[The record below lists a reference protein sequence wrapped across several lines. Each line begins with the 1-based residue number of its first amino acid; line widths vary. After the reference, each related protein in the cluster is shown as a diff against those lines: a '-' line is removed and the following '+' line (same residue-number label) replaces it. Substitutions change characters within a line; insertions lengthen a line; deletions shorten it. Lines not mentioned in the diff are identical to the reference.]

1 MIARIRPFLSMALS
15 GLLVLGACSKN
26 DGSAASNTSST
37 NSTPSTA
44 TASTGT
50 TNNSG
55 SLYVAPGSQSL
66 SVSDVQ
72 TVIAQAVAEANAQG
86 KPAVIAVVDRV
97 GNVLAVYTMAGAPA
111 TATIPSAPNPAN
123 NTDLE
128 GLTVPAAGAAIAKA
142 VTGAY
147 LSSGGNA
154 FSTRT
159 ANEIVQPNFP
169 PGAAFVDQTGG
180 PLFGVQFSQLP
191 CSDLASRYS
200 AAGGASALIGPK
212 RSPLGL
218 AADAGG
224 YPLYKNSVLVG
235 GVGVMA
241 DGVYGYNA
249 DIAVNPYDVD
259 ENIAFAA
266 TNGYA
271 APSTITADKMNVG
284 GVALIYS
291 NATSST
297 IKSNPSAAPAFST
310 AANVGSLT
318 PVTGYFAGTI
328 LAGTVYGTEASGIRA
343 ATTAEF
349 NNVDAFILSNGSGTN
364 RYQATGGSDAA
375 DVGTALSATEV
386 SDLLQEAFK
395 VMSDTRAA
403 IRQPLNSRA
412 QVTMTVVDTHGKILG
427 MVRAPDAPIF
437 GIDVSLQKA
446 RTAAF
451 FSNKNAAS
459 DLSANPSADV
469 RSFVPATRTFLN
481 NTTALTGATA
491 FSDRAIGNLSQPYFP
506 EGIEGNPNG
515 PLSRPIAQWSP
526 FSTGLQSALVLT
538 NLGQHL
544 AYVTGASATDT
555 PAQCTFLPNV
565 SAGQNR
571 LQNGEQIFPGGV
583 PIYRGNTL
591 VGGLGVSGDGV
602 DQDDMISFLGT
613 YNGGQDAGTIG
624 EAPTAIRS
632 DQINITV
639 SGNAVNLRYVN
650 CPVGPFLDTSE
661 QTPCSGK

>member
-15 GLLVLGACSKN
+15 GLMVLAACSKN
-26 DGSAASNTSST
+26 DGSASSNTSSNNPT
-37 NSTPSTA
+37 SSTA
-44 TASTGT
+44 TPSTGT

-72 TVIAQAVAEANAQG
+72 TVIAQAVGEANAQG

-111 TATIPSAPNPAN
+111 TAAIPSAPNPAN

-128 GLTVPAAGAAIAKA
+128 GLIVPAAGAAIAKA

-169 PGAAFVDQTGG
+169 PGQTDLDPG
-180 PLFGVQFSQLP
+180 PLFGVQISQLP
-191 CSDLASRYS
+191 CSDLSSRYLPG
-200 AAGGASALIGPK
+200 GGASAMIGPK

-218 AADAGG
+218 AADFGG
-224 YPLYKNSVLVG
+224 FPLYKNSVLVG
-235 GVGVMA
+235 GVGVIA
-241 DGVYGYNA
+241 DGVYGFDANFSDTTY
-249 DIAVNPYDVD
+249 DID
-259 ENIAFAA
+259 ENIAWAA

-271 APSTITADKMNVG
+271 APTSITADKIE
-284 GVALIYS
+284 VAGTQFAYS
-291 NATSST
+291 NATNST
-297 IKSNPSAAPAFST
+297 IKSNPAAAAPYST

-328 LAGTVYGTEASGIRA
+328 IAGTVYGTEASGIRP

-349 NNVDAFILSNGSGTN
+349 NNVDAYILTNGSGTN

-375 DVGTALSATEV
+375 DVGTALTAGEV
-386 SDLLQEAFK
+386 SAVLQEAFK
-395 VMSDTRAA
+395 VMSDARAA

-412 QVTMTVVDTHGKILG
+412 QVTTSVVDTHGKILG

-451 FSNKNAAS
+451 YSNKNTANDLNS
-459 DLSANPSADV
+459 DPSAEV
-469 RSFVPATRTFLN
+469 RAFLPAARTFLN

-491 FSDRAIGNLSQPYFP
+491 FSSRSIGNLSQPYFP
-506 EGIEGNPNG
+506 GGIEGNPNG
-515 PLSRPIAQWSP
+515 PFSVPIAKWSP
-526 FSTGLQSALVLT
+526 FSTGLQTAIVLT

-555 PAQCTFLPNV
+555 PQRCTFIEDAAP
-565 SAGQNR
+565 GQNR
-571 LQNGEQIFPGGV
+571 LQNGEQIFSGGV

-591 VGGLGVSGDGV
+591 VGAVGTSGDGI
-602 DQDDMISFLGT
+602 DQDDMISFLGL
-613 YNGGQDAGTIG
+613 YNGGQDTNTIA

-632 DQINITV
+632 DQIAIVVN
-639 SGNAVNLRYVN
+639 GNSVTLRYVN
-650 CPVGPFLDTSE
+650 CPVAPFLDNSN
-661 QTPCSGK
+661 QTPCNGK

>member
-26 DGSAASNTSST
+26 DGSAASNTSSS

-97 GNVLAVYTMAGAPA
+97 GNVLAVYSMAGAPA

-142 VTGAY
+142 VTGAF

-154 FSTRT
+154 FTTRT

-169 PGAAFVDQTGG
+169 PGAAFVNQASG

-200 AAGGASALIGPK
+200 TAGGASAMIGPK

-224 YPLYKNSVLVG
+224 FPLYKNSVLVG

-241 DGVYGYNA
+241 DGVYGFNS

-271 APSTITADKMNVG
+271 APSSITADKMNVG

-291 NATSST
+291 NASSST

-310 AANVGSLT
+310 AANLGSLT
-318 PVTGYFAGTI
+318 PVTGYFGGTI
-328 LAGTVYGTEASGIRA
+328 IAGVTYGTETSGIRP

-349 NNVDAFILSNGSGTN
+349 NNVDAFVLSNGSGTN
-364 RYQATGGSDAA
+364 RYQVIGGSDAA
-375 DVGTALSATEV
+375 DVGTALTAGEV
-386 SDLLQEAFK
+386 NDVLQEAFK
-395 VMSDTRAA
+395 VMSDARAA

-412 QVTMTVVDTHGKILG
+412 QVTISVVDTHGKILG

-459 DLSANPSADV
+459 DLNSDPSADV
-469 RSFVPATRTFLN
+469 RSFVPAARAFLN

-515 PLSRPIAQWSP
+515 PFSRPIAQWSP

-544 AYVTGASATDT
+544 AYVTGGSATDT

-571 LQNGEQIFPGGV
+571 LQNGEQIFPGGF

-591 VGGLGVSGDGV
+591 VGAIGVSGDGV
-602 DQDDMISFLGT
+602 DQDDMISFLGV

-624 EAPTAIRS
+624 DAPAAIRS
-632 DQINITV
+632 DQINIV
-639 SGNAVNLRYVN
+639 INGNSVNLRYVN
-650 CPVGPFLDTSE
+650 CPFGPFLDNSE

>member
-318 PVTGYFAGTI
+318 PVTGYFAGII

-624 EAPTAIRS
+624 EAPAAIRS

>member
-1 MIARIRPFLSMALS
+1 MIARLRPLVSMALS

-26 DGSAASNTSST
+26 DGSAASNTSSN
-37 NSTPSTA
+37 NSTASTA
-44 TASTGT
+44 TASTST

-55 SLYVAPGSQSL
+55 SLYNQPGSQSL

-72 TVIAQAVAEANAQG
+72 TIIAQAVAEATAQG
-86 KPAVIAVVDRV
+86 KPATIAVVDRV

-128 GLTVPAAGAAIAKA
+128 GLSVPSAGAAIAKA
-142 VTGAY
+142 ITGAY

-169 PGAAFVDQTGG
+169 PGPAYVNLDPG
-180 PLFGVQFSQLP
+180 PLFGVQISQLP
-191 CSDLASRYS
+191 CSDLSTRYIP
-200 AAGGASALIGPK
+200 AGGAAAMIGPK

-218 AADAGG
+218 AADFGG
-224 YPLYKNSVLVG
+224 FPLYKNSVLVG
-235 GVGVMA
+235 GVGVLA
-241 DGVYGYNA
+241 DGVYGFDSNFSDTTY
-249 DIAVNPYDVD
+249 DID

-271 APSTITADKMNVG
+271 APSTITADKMDVG
-284 GVALIYS
+284 GTQLAYS
-291 NATSST
+291 NATSTT
-297 IKSNPSAAPAFST
+297 IKSNPATAPAFST

-328 LAGTVYGTEASGIRA
+328 IAGAVYGTEASGIRP
-343 ATTAEF
+343 ATSAEF
-349 NNVDAFILSNGSGTN
+349 NNVDAYVLTNGSGTN
-364 RYQATGGSDAA
+364 RYQAIGGSDAA
-375 DVGTALSATEV
+375 DVGTALTPAEV
-386 SDLLQEAFK
+386 SAVLQEAFK
-395 VMSDTRAA
+395 IMSDTRAA

-412 QVTMTVVDTHGKILG
+412 QVTMSVVDTHGKILG
-427 MVRAPDAPIF
+427 MVRAPDAPVF

-451 FSNKNAAS
+451 YSNKNAAS
-459 DLSANPSADV
+459 DLTGNPSKDV
-469 RSFVPATRTFLN
+469 QSFVPAARSFLS

-491 FSDRAIGNLSQPYFP
+491 FSSRSIGNLSQPYFP
-506 EGIEGNPNG
+506 GGIEGNPNG
-515 PLSRPIAQWSP
+515 PFSRPIAQWSP
-526 FSTGLQSALVLT
+526 FSTGLQTALVLT

-555 PAQCTFLPNV
+555 PQRCTFLPD
-565 SAGQNR
+565 AAPGQNR
-571 LQNGEQIFPGGV
+571 LQNGEQIFSGGV

-591 VGGLGVSGDGV
+591 VGAIGTSGDGI
-602 DQDDMISFLGT
+602 DQDDMISFLGL
-613 YNGGQDAGTIG
+613 YNGSQDTNTIA

-632 DQINITV
+632 DQISIQV
-639 SGNAVNLRYVN
+639 SGNSVTLRYVN
-650 CPVGPFLDTSE
+650 CPTGPFLDNNQ

>member
-15 GLLVLGACSKN
+15 GLLVLGACGKN
-26 DGSAASNTSST
+26 DGSAASNTSSN

-66 SVSDVQ
+66 TVSDVQ

-86 KPAVIAVVDRV
+86 KPAVISVVDRV

-318 PVTGYFAGTI
+318 PVTGYFAGII

-364 RYQATGGSDAA
+364 RYQATGGTDAA

-395 VMSDTRAA
+395 VRSDTRAA

-624 EAPTAIRS
+624 EAPAAIRS

>member
-1 MIARIRPFLSMALS
+1 
-15 GLLVLGACSKN
+15 
-26 DGSAASNTSST
+26 
-37 NSTPSTA
+37 
-44 TASTGT
+44 
-50 TNNSG
+50 
-55 SLYVAPGSQSL
+55 
-66 SVSDVQ
+66 
-72 TVIAQAVAEANAQG
+72 VAEANAQG

-318 PVTGYFAGTI
+318 PVTGYFAGII

-412 QVTMTVVDTHGKILG
+412 QVTMSVVDTHGKILG

-624 EAPTAIRS
+624 EAPAAIRS

>member
-1 MIARIRPFLSMALS
+1 MIARLRPFLSMMLS

-26 DGSAASNTSST
+26 DGSAASNTSSN

-154 FSTRT
+154 FTTRT

-169 PGAAFVDQTGG
+169 PGAAFVDQASG

-191 CSDLASRYS
+191 CSDLASRFV
-200 AAGGASALIGPK
+200 AAGGAAAMIGPK

-224 YPLYKNSVLVG
+224 FPLYKNNVMVG

-241 DGVYGYNA
+241 DGVYGFNS

-271 APSTITADKMNVG
+271 APSSITADKMNVG

-328 LAGTVYGTEASGIRA
+328 IAGVVYGTEASGIRA
-343 ATTAEF
+343 ATSAEF
-349 NNVDAFILSNGSGTN
+349 NNVDAFVLTNGSGTN
-364 RYQATGGSDAA
+364 RYQATSGSDAA
-375 DVGTALSATEV
+375 DVGTALTAGEV
-386 SDLLQEAFK
+386 SDVLQEAFK

-427 MVRAPDAPIF
+427 MVRSPDAPIF

-459 DLSANPSADV
+459 DLNSNPSADV
-469 RSFVPATRTFLN
+469 RSFVAATRTFLG

-491 FSDRAIGNLSQPYFP
+491 FSARAIGNLSQPYFP
-506 EGIEGNPNG
+506 SGINGNPNG

-571 LQNGEQIFPGGV
+571 LQNGEQIFAGGE

-591 VGGLGVSGDGV
+591 VGAIGVSGDGI
-602 DQDDMISFLGT
+602 DQDDMISFLGL
-613 YNGGQDAGTIG
+613 YNGAQDAGTIS
-624 EAPTAIRS
+624 EAPAAIRS
-632 DQINITV
+632 DQINIV
-639 SGNAVNLRYVN
+639 INGNSVNLRYVN
-650 CPVGPFLDTSE
+650 CPFGPFLDNSE